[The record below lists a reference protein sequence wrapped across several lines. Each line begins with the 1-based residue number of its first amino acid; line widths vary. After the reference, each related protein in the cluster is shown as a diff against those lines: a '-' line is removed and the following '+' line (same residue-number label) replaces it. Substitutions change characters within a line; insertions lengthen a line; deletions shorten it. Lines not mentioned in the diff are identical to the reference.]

1 MHEGDPF
8 SNGEELSAPE
18 EVAQHWLGSGF
29 VEQVISKGCVN
40 QTSACSASIAA
51 PGYFG
56 PGSLSAMAAA

>member
-29 VEQVISKGCVN
+29 VEQVISKG
-40 QTSACSASIAA
+40 
-51 PGYFG
+51 
-56 PGSLSAMAAA
+56 